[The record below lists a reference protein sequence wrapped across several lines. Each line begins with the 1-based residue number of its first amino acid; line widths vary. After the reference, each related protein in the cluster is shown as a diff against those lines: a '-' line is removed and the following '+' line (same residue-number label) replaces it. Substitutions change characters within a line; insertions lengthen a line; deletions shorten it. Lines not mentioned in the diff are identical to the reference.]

1 MRGGWRCCL
10 NVLLL
15 VGVRIG
21 GYGFTLVG
29 GDGET
34 WGTVGTG
41 TAAEA
46 VGGGGIGACTLC
58 SHAVI

>member
-1 MRGGWRCCL
+1 M